1 MAVIEFINRPNKSP
15 KSLKKVIEYILN
27 PKKTKEQL
35 IWGKDCNG
43 DNAFIEMMAIKK
55 SYGKETGRQY
65 VHFVQSFAP
74 YDRITPKIA
83 YEIGKELCERFK
95 DYQVV
100 MATHIDRNHIHNHFV
115 INSVN
120 FETGYKWR
128 QNSKELQEVKDYSD
142 KICRKYGLIIIPKV
156 NIGNYIKNGE
166 YRSISKEASWKYE
179 LYLAVTN
186 CIKTSTS
193 KDEFIKNMEKLKYKV
208 DWQENRKYITFT
220 TSSGKKCRNKKLYP
234 PENFTKEMIEKRL
247 SLNKQFANKREL
259 ENAMYF
265 LIEAI
270 NSICKEPDNHSKQYP
285 LTTLEGQALKEKIIE
300 ESKGKGLDWNTKEGQ
315 WEI

>member
-65 VHFVQSFAP
+65 IHFVQSFAP
-74 YDRITPKIA
+74 YDKITPKIA

-128 QNSKELQEVKDYSD
+128 QN
-142 KICRKYGLIIIPKV
+142 P
-156 NIGNYIKNGE
+156 
-166 YRSISKEASWKYE
+166 YRYRGYRYDSEIE
-179 LYLAVTN
+179 LYYFKIYTIIRSRV
-186 CIKTSTS
+186 
-193 KDEFIKNMEKLKYKV
+193 Y
-208 DWQENRKYITFT
+208 
-220 TSSGKKCRNKKLYP
+220 
-234 PENFTKEMIEKRL
+234 
-247 SLNKQFANKREL
+247 FANL
-259 ENAMYF
+259 
-265 LIEAI
+265 
-270 NSICKEPDNHSKQYP
+270 
-285 LTTLEGQALKEKIIE
+285 
-300 ESKGKGLDWNTKEGQ
+300 
-315 WEI
+315 